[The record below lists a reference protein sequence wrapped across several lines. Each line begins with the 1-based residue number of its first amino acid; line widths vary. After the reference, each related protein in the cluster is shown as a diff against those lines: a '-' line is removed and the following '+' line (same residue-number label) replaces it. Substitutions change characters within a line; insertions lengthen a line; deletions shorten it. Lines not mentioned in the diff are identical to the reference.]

1 MQIFMFSVSPKQGPR
16 YTLFAVIALL
26 HSTQTKNVER
36 HYVNYSAT
44 PKSEFRYTLVAV
56 MALLQ

>member
-1 MQIFMFSVSPKQGPR
+1 MFSASLKQGPR

-26 HSTQTKNVER
+26 HGTQTKNVER
-36 HYVNYSAT
+36 HYVNLFAF
-44 PKSEFRYTLVAV
+44 PKSGLGYTLVAV